1 MQISNREKRIIES
14 LLKNPHS
21 FLTIRQIAQDLGVS
35 SRTIHREL
43 KYVEQTLERLH
54 LELLRQPNKGLKI
67 SGSSEQFDQLTDQLD
82 AMDVLDLSMDERKV
96 IILYTLIKAKD
107 PVKLYSL
114 ASEIGISINKLNKE
128 LSVLEADLTRY
139 HLELQKK
146 RGEGLMLSGD
156 EVNKRQLLADLMLEK
171 LNSTSVYSVIEDHF
185 VYQTLNDEKLLDIV
199 DMNQIFNV
207 ERLLMDELSELPYVL
222 METSYLTLT
231 IHIVL
236 AIERIRNGEQVSI
249 SDELI
254 QALRVT
260 PEFTV
265 AENLAESL
273 SYVYNVVFDLEEVI
287 FITMHLRGAKRR
299 ADESETA
306 IDITAEA
313 EQLIHHVEQ
322 LTGYDFDGNA
332 ILREGILLHLVPAL
346 NRLSGG
352 IETYNP
358 LTDMIKADY
367 PTLFKAVSTA
377 LTRIFPDHTF
387 PDGEIAFV
395 VLHFGGAMKAA
406 EEERVLVVC
415 TSGIGT
421 SRILSNQIEQ
431 HFPNVSVIRQASV
444 SELKS
449 INLSQFDHIISTVGL
464 DIDQPY
470 TVVNPLLPTSDQQI
484 LEQIFTPGAAKHTV
498 KTRDIDVDAYDT
510 AVPFVVEGHS
520 LIDGLVFQHSDAVSV
535 EEAIQAFITAYGVTS
550 DGDALLDVV
559 NERAQTQG
567 FAITG
572 SAIALPHLVHELIK
586 RPSIGMITLDE
597 QVPVKNMDG
606 DMQPVRYLA
615 LMFLPDETRLRPLV
629 SELSILLMEHLES
642 PDKLFLDSA
651 FVVQYMKQALMQQL
665 TQLIY

>member
-1 MQISNREKRIIES
+1 MQVSNREKRIIES
-14 LLKNPHS
+14 LLKNPRS

-43 KYVEQTLERLH
+43 KFVERTLGRFGLD
-54 LELLRQPNKGLKI
+54 LLRLPNKGLRI
-67 SGSSEQFDQLTDQLD
+67 EGDSEHFNQLTDQLD

-107 PVKLYSL
+107 PVKLYGL

-128 LSVLEADLTRY
+128 LSALEMDLTRY

-146 RGEGLMLSGD
+146 RGEGLVLSGG
-156 EVNKRQLLADLMLEK
+156 EVNKRQLLADLMLER

-185 VYQTLNDEKLLDIV
+185 VYQTLNDEKLLEIV

-236 AIERIRNGEQVSI
+236 AIERIRNGEQVMI
-249 SDELI
+249 NEELI

-260 PEFTV
+260 PEFKV

-273 SYVYNVVFDLEEVI
+273 SHVYNVDFDLEEVV

-306 IDITAEA
+306 IDITTEA
-313 EQLIHHVEQ
+313 EQLIAHVER
-322 LTGYDFDGNA
+322 LTGNDFEGNTV
-332 ILREGILLHLVPAL
+332 LREGILLHLVPAL

-367 PTLFKAVSTA
+367 LVLFEAVSSA
-377 LTRIFPDHTF
+377 LARIFPDHSF

-406 EEERVLVVC
+406 EEEQVLVVC

-431 HFPNVSVIRQASV
+431 NFPNVTVARQASV

-449 INLSQFDHIISTVGL
+449 IALDQFDHIISTVGL
-464 DIDQPY
+464 DIKQPY
-470 TVVNPLLPTSDQQI
+470 TVVNPLLPASDKQI
-484 LEQIFTPGAAKHTV
+484 LAQIFTSPAV
-498 KTRDIDVDAYDT
+498 KRQKVTPMVHLNTYDAV
-510 AVPFVVEGHS
+510 VPFVVEGHA
-520 LIDGLVFQHSDAVSV
+520 LIDALYFHETDVLTLEDAIADYVAAHHITSES
-535 EEAIQAFITAYGVTS
+535 EELLAVIGKRE
-550 DGDALLDVV
+550 DA
-559 NERAQTQG
+559 QG

-572 SAIALPHLVHELIK
+572 SEIALPHLVHPLIE
-586 RPSIGMITLDE
+586 RPGIALITLAKH
-597 QVPVKNMDG
+597 VAAKNMD
-606 DMQPVRYLA
+606 DDTQHVRYLA
-615 LMFLPDETRLRPLV
+615 IMLLPEDTRLRPLV
-629 SELSILLMEHLES
+629 SEFSVLLMNHLES
-642 PDKLFLDSA
+642 PDKLFRSRS
-651 FVVQYMKQALMQQL
+651 FVVNHMKQALMQQV